1 MVLIMLMIM
10 APTNAVKKL
19 LKKPPSR
26 DSELLSHTVS
36 INIKVLMTRLNN
48 PRVSILMGRV
58 SNLTNGRMSALTRPN
73 TMPIIIKLMILPEKV
88 RPDKSKDVI
97 QIATALMIMR
107 KMSFIFFSFFV
118 F

>member
-1 MVLIMLMIM
+1 M
-10 APTNAVKKL
+10 
-19 LKKPPSR
+19 KKPPSR

-48 PRVSILMGRV
+48 PRVSTLMGRV
-58 SNLTNGRMSALTRPN
+58 SNLTSGRMSALTNPN
-73 TMPIIIKLMILPEKV
+73 TMPINIKLIILPVKTK
-88 RPDKSKDVI
+88 PDNNRLVI

-118 F
+118 FE